1 MVHGHMREPTDA
13 RVRIPSWHVPIGMF
27 DEWRSVS
34 AYYMRQTDRGR
45 VRQNLWPGGFF
56 V

>member
-1 MVHGHMREPTDA
+1 MSGA
-13 RVRIPSWHVPIGMF
+13 RF
-27 DEWRSVS
+27 DERGRLS

-45 VRQNLWPGGFF
+45 VRQRLWPGGFF